1 MRFSEKNVDIWF
13 APKIVLE
20 IKAADFTISP
30 TYQAAINITGNSKGI
45 SLWFPR
51 FIKEWTDK

>member
-1 MRFSEKNVDIWF
+1 VRFSEKNVDIWF

-45 SLWFPR
+45 SL
-51 FIKEWTDK
+51 